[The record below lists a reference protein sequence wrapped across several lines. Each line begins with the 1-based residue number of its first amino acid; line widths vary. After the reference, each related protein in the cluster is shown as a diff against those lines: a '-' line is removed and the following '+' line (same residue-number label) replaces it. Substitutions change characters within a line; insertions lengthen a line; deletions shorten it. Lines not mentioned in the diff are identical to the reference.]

1 MKNTYITLFVLLL
14 FIQVGFAQKR
24 SGKIQPKKSTA
35 NASVEDDSLLRLAVK
50 IKVEEAG
57 KALFAGDY
65 ENLFNLT
72 HPKVQQIMG
81 GRDKFIAHMSQEMKA
96 MEADGLKF
104 AAMETNEPERIVKVG
119 NQMFAIVPIKLRLQT
134 PKGIFVQEAFDVG
147 VSDNK
152 GKTWLLIG
160 GSGNGGKESFRRLFP
175 MAADKLN
182 FPEHNPPYPYNGQ

>member
-119 NQMFAIVPIKLRLQT
+119 NQMFAIGLFWRFPIKRRQLAPQSYRRRLQLSVRLRKSVI
-134 PKGIFVQEAFDVG
+134 P
-147 VSDNK
+147 
-152 GKTWLLIG
+152 LL
-160 GSGNGGKESFRRLFP
+160 
-175 MAADKLN
+175 
-182 FPEHNPPYPYNGQ
+182 